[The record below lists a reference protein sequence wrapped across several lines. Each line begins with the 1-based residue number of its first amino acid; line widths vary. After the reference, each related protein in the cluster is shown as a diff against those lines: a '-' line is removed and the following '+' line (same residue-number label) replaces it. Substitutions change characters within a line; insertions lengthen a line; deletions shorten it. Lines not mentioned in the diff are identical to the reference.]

1 MKPNSYKKLLLLSM
15 LLSFSNLLTGW
26 GLASATYNVTVTDI
40 RGCFALGSVFVDQPS
55 VKTSGDGPD
64 TELDPD
70 PGSTD
75 IKEHTAGLEASFY
88 PNPSTGL
95 INLKLNNKGA
105 PRDGIV
111 QLYDLYGKLL
121 FVKEIRFSAGNSTCV
136 VNLPGSISY
145 GVYFLNIFAGE
156 DKVLGQKLI
165 IATHSE

>member
-1 MKPNSYKKLLLLSM
+1 MQLLGKILYSYIKNHKSIYQ
-15 LLSFSNLLTGW
+15 FS
-26 GLASATYNVTVTDI
+26 
-40 RGCFALGSVFVDQPS
+40 
-55 VKTSGDGPD
+55 
-64 TELDPD
+64 
-70 PGSTD
+70 
-75 IKEHTAGLEASFY
+75 
-88 PNPSTGL
+88 
-95 INLKLNNKGA
+95 NLKLNNKGA

-156 DKVLGQKLI
+156 DEVLRQKLI